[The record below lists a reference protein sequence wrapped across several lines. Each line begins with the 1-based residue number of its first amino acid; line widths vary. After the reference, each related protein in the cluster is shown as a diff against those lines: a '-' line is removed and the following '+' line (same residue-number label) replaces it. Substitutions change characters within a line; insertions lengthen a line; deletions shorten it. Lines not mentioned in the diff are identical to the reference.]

1 MTKRT
6 FVSSHAYPAIVHILP
21 ALVLLFVAVG
31 LLAFCVN
38 LLMLVATTGV
48 VATLKSMDLNILWG
62 LPLAFILLVFFL
74 VFLVTS
80 YPNIK
85 VYEEG
90 LEIQYL
96 WKFWL
101 FMPWEDVLGLRTEFG
116 NRRIV
121 VVKKL
126 PHFTILPSIDHYHEL
141 IRIIEEKTN
150 LEND

>member
-101 FMPWEDVLGLRTEFG
+101 FMPWEDVLGLRTELF

-150 LEND
+150 FEDD